1 MTGPPDLHDLIDADG
16 SPDERARLER
26 MHELLVAVGPPP
38 AGEMPEPMRASATVV
53 PFRRRRLRVVGL
65 AAVAAA
71 VLLALG
77 GGYLLGTQGGGFD
90 STVRVAMHGVAPT
103 AGATADLDIG
113 REDTSGNVP
122 IEMHVHGL
130 PSLPAN
136 GWYELYLSKNGKLGA
151 SCGTFTT
158 AGDETTVRLSVGYA
172 LADWHDSGRYDGWV
186 VTAHVPGRPGSG
198 KQILLTT

>member
-16 SPDERARLER
+16 SPEERARLER
-26 MHELLVAVGPPP
+26 MHELLVAAGPPP
-38 AGEMPEPMRASATVV
+38 EGDLPEPVRAPAVVV
-53 PFRRRRLRVVGL
+53 PLQRRRLRVVGL
-65 AAVAAA
+65 TAVAAA

-77 GGYLLGTQGGGFD
+77 GGYLLGARGGGFG
-90 STVRVAMHGVAPT
+90 STARVAMHGVAPT
-103 AGATADLDIG
+103 SGATADLDIG
-113 REDTSGNVP
+113 REDASGNVP
-122 IEMHVHGL
+122 IEMHVRGL

-158 AGDETTVRLSVGYA
+158 KGDETTVRLSVGYA
-172 LADWHDSGRYDGWV
+172 LADWHDTGRYDGWV
-186 VTAHVPGRPGSG
+186 VTAHVPGKPASG